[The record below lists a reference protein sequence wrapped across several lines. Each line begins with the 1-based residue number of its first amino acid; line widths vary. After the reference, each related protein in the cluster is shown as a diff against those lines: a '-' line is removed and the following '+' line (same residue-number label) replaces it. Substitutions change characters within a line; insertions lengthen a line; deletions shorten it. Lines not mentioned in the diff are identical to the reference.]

1 MANHS
6 ARGKKLAE
14 DKKYDEAIA
23 AYTSA
28 LQQSPTSPP
37 YLIERSSAYLKAGK
51 LQESLNDAEH
61 AVVYAE
67 QREKRELIVTAQLR
81 RGIALFRLDRYAD
94 AAFVLSIVH
103 KMQEKESTHAM
114 WLKKSENKLS
124 AMEDGD
130 ERKNVTVSEV
140 PMLDANTSGRS
151 GKTGNG
157 PVSYQVAAS
166 SPLPQQTPVDKIR
179 HDWYQNNEF
188 VYFTLLAK
196 GVPKESTKVEILER
210 SLSIS
215 FPVIASNSDYD
226 FTLDPL
232 FAAVQPDKSTVRVL
246 TTKIEIVLAKAT
258 PGQKWSKLESDEPVT
273 AGADDPSTGTPQA
286 DLAKRAVFAVPA
298 TGPVYPTSSKSG
310 PKNWDKITDDLGKSE
325 KEDKS
330 GGIED
335 DDDYEGGD
343 EANHF
348 FKKLFKG
355 SSPEVQRAMMKS
367 YTESNGT
374 ALSTNWEEVSKAK
387 VETTPPDGME
397 AKKWG

>member
-1 MANHS
+1 MADHS

-14 DKKYDEAIA
+14 DKKYVEAIA

-28 LQQSPTSPP
+28 LQQSPTSPQ
-37 YLIERSSAYLKAGK
+37 YFIERSSAYLKAGK

-61 AVVYAE
+61 AVVYAK

-81 RGIALFRLDRYAD
+81 RGIALFRFDRYAD
-94 AAFVLSIVH
+94 AAFVLGIV
-103 KMQEKESTHAM
+103 KKLQEKETTHAM
-114 WLKKSENKLS
+114 WLKKSEDKLS
-124 AMEDGD
+124 AMEEGD
-130 ERKNVTVSEV
+130 ERRNVTVQEV
-140 PMLDANTSGRS
+140 PMLDANTSGGA

-157 PVSYQVAAS
+157 SVSYQVKAPP
-166 SPLPQQTPVDKIR
+166 PLPQQTPIDKIR

-196 GVPKESTKVEILER
+196 GVPKESAKVEILER

-215 FPVIASNSDYD
+215 FPVAASNSDYD

-232 FAAVQPDKSTVRVL
+232 FAAVQPENSTVRVL
-246 TTKIEIVLAKAT
+246 TTKIEVILAKTVA
-258 PGQKWSKLESDEPVT
+258 GQKWSKLESDEPVT
-273 AGADDPSTGTPQA
+273 AGAEDSTSEPTS
-286 DLAKRAVFAVPA
+286 DNVAKRAVFAAPA
-298 TGPVYPTSSKSG
+298 AGPVYPTSSKSG
-310 PKNWDKITDDLGKSE
+310 PKNWDKITDDLGKSD
-325 KEDKS
+325 KKHKS